1 METTKQVR
9 KAAVSV
15 IIDTKAHDEREN
27 WPPVVICGPE
37 DDELCPG
44 GDQGRVLLE
53 LVYDGLRVVGTLV
66 DEGERKVIRV
76 EVIEASDKP
85 LARADTHG
93 DPTLK

>member
-1 METTKQVR
+1 MEAARQIR

-15 IIDTKAHDEREN
+15 IIDTQPGQARQQ

-37 DDELCPG
+37 DADCPG
-44 GDQGRVLLE
+44 DNEGHLLLE

-66 DEGERKVIRV
+66 EEGERKIIRV
-76 EVIEASDKP
+76 EVIESCAGP
-85 LARADTHG
+85 LAYADTHG